1 MGKKKKIGVVII
13 IVIIIL
19 ISIPLFLEY
28 VQIEGGKILEEREE
42 IKKEWLRNFTFEEA
56 ESIAIDWNYKDMLRN
71 IDNYSNEL
79 IFVEGVVKD
88 TQRDQNNPDK
98 VTMVTLH
105 VNCETEP
112 EVRCYDGEWIFVNV
126 YGITNTWLED
136 DQLSGFIK
144 IIGLEKTGQTSST
157 TGEFIADGNYI
168 PIAEEIK
175 LTCSNC

>member
-1 MGKKKKIGVVII
+1 MGKKIKIGITII
-13 IVIIIL
+13 IIIIIIL

-88 TQRDQNNPDK
+88 TQRDYDRL
-98 VTMVTLH
+98 TLH

-112 EVRCYDGEWIFVNV
+112 KVRCYNGEWVFVKTN
-126 YGITNTWLED
+126 GITTWLED
-136 DQLSGFIK
+136 DQLSGFVK
-144 IIGLEKTGQTSST
+144 VIGLQKTGHYSDT
-157 TGEFIADGNYI
+157 TGEFIPDGDYI
-168 PIAEEIK
+168 PRVEEIK